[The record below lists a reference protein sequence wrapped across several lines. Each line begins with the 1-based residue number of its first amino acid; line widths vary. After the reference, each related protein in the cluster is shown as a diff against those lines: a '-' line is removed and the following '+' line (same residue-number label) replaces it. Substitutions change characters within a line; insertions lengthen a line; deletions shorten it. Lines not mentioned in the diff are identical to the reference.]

1 MYLDLSWLFLQASR
15 QGMVEGNVAGIKD
28 KYPLGA
34 DGSGAYVAM
43 SKIPSYIM
51 LWEVGSLKKCSL
63 GQ

>member
-51 LWEVGSLKKCSL
+51 L
-63 GQ
+63 